1 MVSLLLIVLASLI
14 PAIVYLIIIRNSEF
28 FRRERWSRIAG
39 VFLWG
44 VIALFIAAVIEPL
57 FGFSFMLTAV
67 IVAPIVEEI
76 FKPLIIFR
84 MKLGELEDG
93 IIYGASAGV
102 GFACVENILF
112 FVQSAEASF
121 LPLLIIIR
129 TIDGYMIHSAAG
141 GFTGLGIAKRNVFPF
156 LCIAIVIH
164 SASNFFVTSLG
175 VFGMVLSI
183 TLAITAFILMRSLIK
198 RYDRII

>member
-164 SASNFFVTSLG
+164 SASNFLLPVWACSGWF
-175 VFGMVLSI
+175 
-183 TLAITAFILMRSLIK
+183 
-198 RYDRII
+198 YP